1 MSRGQIPSIA
11 LFPKKVPDRRRQ
23 TRVPVQIQITVKAGH
38 FGTALL
44 TGDLNRGGLFIRT
57 DDPRRLRQL
66 VELEIDLHDGLEPI
80 NTLAVV
86 RHRISAAEAREYG
99 RIPGMGVQFY
109 GMSNKTR
116 KRWERF
122 TLKLTDEYQRFAG
135 DDVGVG
141 VGATHQDTPRSKKR
155 SREVWA
161 SDTPMPPDKDDTNL
175 EVPIK
180 EEPTEETVDMGDP
193 MLDDPLLDDPL
204 LDDPL
209 LDKEGDPDA
218 TPVGPVLRV
227 AGEEVIDKIRR
238 DEVRYEADFKVRM
251 PTIEKLHEFMTRDI
265 SAGGIFLRTKRTVE
279 IGTDVQ
285 VLVIHPET
293 EQEFGLAGEV
303 VRVHHDEAGKPT
315 GLGIKFTDLDAKTTN
330 DLRQF
335 VISGVPDDLLD
346 VGDFLFDDDE
356 LDELM

>member
-23 TRVPVQIQITVKAGH
+23 ARVPVQIQVTVKAGH

-66 VELEIDLHDGLEPI
+66 VELEIDLHDGKEPI
-80 NTLAVV
+80 STLAVV
-86 RHRISAAEAREYG
+86 RHRISANEAREYG

-109 GMSNKTR
+109 GMSNQTR
-116 KRWERF
+116 RRWETF
-122 TLKLTDEYQRFAG
+122 TLKLTGEYQRFAG
-135 DDVGVG
+135 DGIGPGV
-141 VGATHQDTPRSKKR
+141 ASTHQATPRSKQR

-161 SDTPMPPDKDDTNL
+161 SDTPMPPDEDTKI
-175 EVPIK
+175 EIPPP
-180 EEPTEETVDMGDP
+180 EDPTEEELGTDDP
-193 MLDDPLLDDPL
+193 MLSAPFNGDV
-204 LDDPL
+204 
-209 LDKEGDPDA
+209 DPDE
-218 TPVGPVLRV
+218 TPAGPVLRMV
-227 AGEEVIDKIRR
+227 GDEVIDKIRR

-265 SAGGIFLRTKRTVE
+265 SAGGIFLRTKRAVEAGTV
-279 IGTDVQ
+279 VQ

-293 EQEFGLAGEV
+293 EQEFGLAGKV
-303 VRVHHDEAGKPT
+303 VRVHNDESGNPT
-315 GLGIKFTDLDAKTTN
+315 GLGIKFTGLDNETTA

-335 VISGVPDDLLD
+335 VVSGVPDDLLD

>member
-1 MSRGQIPSIA
+1 MSRSQIPSIA

-23 TRVPVQIQITVKAGH
+23 ARVPVQIQVTVKAGH

-66 VELEIDLHDGLEPI
+66 VELEIDLHDGQEPI

-86 RHRISAAEAREYG
+86 RHRISATEAREYG
-99 RIPGMGVQFY
+99 RIPGMGIQFY
-109 GMSNKTR
+109 GMSNQTR
-116 KRWERF
+116 RRWESF
-122 TLKLTDEYQRFAG
+122 TLKLTSEYQSFAG
-135 DDVGVG
+135 DDIVGGVG
-141 VGATHQDTPRSKKR
+141 STHQDTPKSKRR
-155 SREVWA
+155 SRDVWA
-161 SDTPMPPDKDDTNL
+161 SDTPMPPDQDTEI
-175 EVPIK
+175 EVPPPDD
-180 EEPTEETVDMGDP
+180 PTEETVGANDLMMADPFEKDGDP
-193 MLDDPLLDDPL
+193 GEDGDLD
-204 LDDPL
+204 
-209 LDKEGDPDA
+209 EENDPDV
-218 TPVGPVLRV
+218 TPAGPVLRM

-251 PTIEKLHEFMTRDI
+251 PTVEKLHEFMTRDI

-279 IGTDVQ
+279 IGTVVQ

-293 EQEFGLAGEV
+293 EQEFGLGGEV
-303 VRVHHDEAGKPT
+303 VRLHNDESGNPN
-315 GLGIKFTDLDAKTTN
+315 GLGIKFTGLDDKTTA

-335 VISGVPDDLLD
+335 VVSGVPDDLLD